1 MREEGAAKMT
11 VRFLHTSD
19 WQLGVTRHFLAPGPQ
34 DRWAAARNEAVTA
47 LCTLATDEDC
57 DFIVVAGDVFE
68 TNHVSRAT
76 VLTAIEALK
85 NCRLPIFLLP
95 GNHDC
100 LEPTNVYESNVW
112 RRHKPSNVH
121 VLADP
126 GKCVEVKPGVEVVG
140 APWLSK
146 RPTVDLVAETAKVL
160 SPLPHGFRVMVGH
173 GAVSTLSP
181 NPDNPAIINVEAARQ
196 AIREQQF
203 HFLALGDRHST
214 TNVTGET
221 DGRIWYSGTPEAF
234 DFVETKNGNV
244 LLVEADDL
252 GVRVT
257 PKRVGTWKFVVHD
270 EVLNSQQDLDALAS
284 AIEAIP
290 DKPKTMLKLGLT
302 GTLGMTQKMA
312 LDQLLDHWGD
322 LFAAVVMSTS
332 RTELVVVPAEADFG
346 ELRLSGYG
354 AKALEV
360 LRGKLAVGADREA
373 AGDALALLFR
383 LQGDAT

>member
-1 MREEGAAKMT
+1 MT
-11 VRFLHTSD
+11 VKFIHTSD
-19 WQLGVTRHFLAPGPQ
+19 WQLGVTRRFLSPGPQ

-47 LCTLATDEDC
+47 LCKLATDEDC

-76 VLTAIEALK
+76 ILTAIEALK
-85 NCRLPIFLLP
+85 SCRLPIFLLP

-100 LEPTNVYESNVW
+100 LEPTNVYDSHTW
-112 RRHKPSNVH
+112 RHHKPPNVQI
-121 VLADP
+121 LATA
-126 GKCVEVKPGVEVVG
+126 GQCVEVKPGVEVVG

-146 RPTVDLVAETAKVL
+146 RPTMDLVAETSKMLA
-160 SPLPHGFRVMVGH
+160 PLPHGFRVLVGH
-173 GAVSTLSP
+173 GAVSTLTP
-181 NPDNPAIINVEAARQ
+181 NPDNPSIINVEAAQQ
-196 AIREQQF
+196 AILEQRF

-214 TNVTGET
+214 TNVTGKS

-234 DFVETKNGNV
+234 DFVETDSGNV

-257 PKRVGTWKFVVHD
+257 PQRVGSWKFVVHE
-270 EVLNSQQDLDALAS
+270 EVLNGQQDLDALA
-284 AIEAIP
+284 ATIEGIP

-302 GTLGMTQKMA
+302 GTLSMTQKIA
-312 LDQLLDHWGD
+312 LDQLLDRWGD
-322 LFAAVVMSTS
+322 VFAAVVMSTS
-332 RTELVVVPAEADFG
+332 RSDLAVVPSEADFS

-354 AKALEV
+354 AKTLDL
-360 LRGKLAVGADREA
+360 LRGKLAAGPDREA

-383 LQGDAT
+383 LQGGTP

>member
-1 MREEGAAKMT
+1 MT
-11 VRFLHTSD
+11 VKFLHTSD

-47 LCTLATDEDC
+47 LCRLATDENC

-85 NCRLPIFLLP
+85 NCPIPIFLLP

-100 LEPTNVYESNVW
+100 LEPTNVYESNTW
-112 RRHKPSNVH
+112 RRHKPPNVH
-121 VLADP
+121 VLAVP
-126 GKCVEVKPGVEVVG
+126 GQCVEVRPGVEVGG

-146 RPTVDLVAETAKVL
+146 RPTADLVAEAAKSL
-160 SPLPHGFRVMVGH
+160 APLPDGFRVLVAH
-173 GAVSTLSP
+173 GTVSTLSP
-181 NPDNPAIINVEAARQ
+181 NPDNPAIIQVETARQ
-196 AIREQQF
+196 AIREQRF

-214 TNVTGET
+214 TNVTGEA

-234 DFVETKNGNV
+234 DFVETDNGHV
-244 LLVEADDL
+244 LLVVADDL
-252 GVRVT
+252 GVRVR
-257 PKRVGTWKFVVHD
+257 PKRVGSWKFLVHD
-270 EVLNSQQDLDALAS
+270 EELYSQQDLDALAS

-290 DKPKTMLKLGLT
+290 DKSKTLLKLGLT
-302 GTLGMTQKMA
+302 GTLDMTRKMA
-312 LDQLLDHWGD
+312 LDQLIDQWRD
-322 LFAAVVMSTS
+322 LFASVVMSGS
-332 RTELVVVPAEADFG
+332 RTELAIVPSEADFS
-346 ELRLSGYG
+346 ELKLSGYG

-360 LRGKLAVGADREA
+360 LRGKLAAGADREA

-383 LQGDAT
+383 LQGGAL